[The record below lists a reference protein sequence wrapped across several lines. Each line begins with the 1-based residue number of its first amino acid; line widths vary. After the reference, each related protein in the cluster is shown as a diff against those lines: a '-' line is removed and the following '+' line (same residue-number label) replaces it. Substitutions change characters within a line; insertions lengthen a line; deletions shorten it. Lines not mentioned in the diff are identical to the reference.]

1 MITQDPETGYSA
13 SNVFNGHRPRR
24 AYLEYVILY
33 TADNG
38 QLAPLE
44 VVARSYSE
52 AVRSSFLQ
60 PERIKA
66 VCIKQYQAI
75 QGQPAIYVEC
85 DEVVS

>member
-1 MITQDPETGYSA
+1 MIAQVTEADHSV
-13 SNVFNGHRPRR
+13 SNVFNGHSPRR
-24 AYLEYVILY
+24 PYLEYVILY

-38 QLAPLE
+38 ELAPLE

-52 AVRSSFLQ
+52 AVRSSFLR
-60 PERIKA
+60 PEAIKA